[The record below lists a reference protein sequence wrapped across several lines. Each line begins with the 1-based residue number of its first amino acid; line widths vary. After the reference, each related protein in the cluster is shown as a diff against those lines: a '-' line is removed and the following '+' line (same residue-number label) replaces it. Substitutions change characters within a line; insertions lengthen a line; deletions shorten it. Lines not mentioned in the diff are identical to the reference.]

1 MATLTT
7 TRDNNN
13 NTNNND
19 NNNNTNNTNDNTKI
33 TLTTAQS
40 TATTTS
46 QTPPKFHFQNE
57 CHLNKSYHP
66 KIRIL
71 ITPKVKKTDPKQKL
85 IIYVKHGPIND
96 LNQHHKQ
103 PNKQKNKDRR
113 IYDTVTSK

>member
-19 NNNNTNNTNDNTKI
+19 NNNNTNITNDNTKI
-33 TLTTAQS
+33 TLTTAK
-40 TATTTS
+40 TTS
-46 QTPPKFHFQNE
+46 QIPPKFHFQNE

-96 LNQHHKQ
+96 LNRHHKQ